1 VHRCGAPERRI
12 TWTSD
17 MEKIWLKSYPE
28 GVPAEI
34 DLRAHASLKD
44 ILEQSCG
51 RYAGLPAFSNMGAT
65 MTYGQLDR
73 LSRSFGAYLQGSVG
87 LSKGDR
93 VAIMMPNLL
102 QYPVTMFG
110 ALRAGMTVV
119 NVNPLYTPR
128 ELQHQLADSGAR
140 VIVVLENFA
149 NTLQQVLDRTSVE
162 HVLTTRIGDLLSF
175 PMSTITNLVVKYV
188 KGMVPDWNIPK
199 AVDLRRALEGGQLAP
214 VEVTQDDVAF
224 LQYTGGTTG
233 VPKGAV
239 LTHGNMVANLQQ
251 TAAWIGQNLKEGGET
266 VITALPL
273 YHVFSLT
280 ANLLTFLKIGAHNV
294 LITNPRDIPGFI
306 KELKKVEFTAITG
319 VNTLFNALLNAP
331 GIRDVKAG
339 GLKIAVGGGMAVQ
352 RAVAERWKE
361 VFGVPLIE
369 GYGLTETSPIV
380 CANLLD
386 AQDFTGT
393 IGLPLPSTE
402 VSIRD
407 DSGVEVAL
415 GEVGEICVRG
425 PQVMKEYWHK
435 PEETAKVFTADG
447 WFRTGDMGF
456 MDERGFVKL
465 VDRKKDM
472 ILVSGF
478 NVYPNEVEDVVMTH
492 PGVLEVAAIPVA
504 DERSGEAV
512 EIVVV
517 KKDPALT
524 EADLIKHCKEHLTGY
539 KVPRKVVF
547 RTEPL
552 PKTNVG
558 KILRRVI
565 KEEEAAKAAGGQRA
579 AA

>member
-1 VHRCGAPERRI
+1 
-12 TWTSD
+12 
-17 MEKIWLKSYPE
+17 MEKIWLKSYPA

-34 DLRAHASLKD
+34 DLHAHASLKD
-44 ILEQSCG
+44 ILEQSCQ

-65 MTYGQLDR
+65 MTYAQLDR
-73 LSRSFGAYLQGSVG
+73 MSRAFGAYLQGSVG

-102 QYPVTMFG
+102 QYPVAMFG

-128 ELQHQLADSGAR
+128 ELQHQLADSGAK

-149 NTLQQVLDRTSVE
+149 SVLQQVLDRTPIE

-188 KGMVPDWNIPK
+188 KGMVPDFNIPK

-214 VEVTQDDVAF
+214 VEVTHDDVAF

-266 VITALPL
+266 IITALPL

-331 GIRDVKAG
+331 GIREVKAG
-339 GLKIAVGGGMAVQ
+339 TLKIAVGGGMAVQ

-386 AQDFTGT
+386 AREFSGT

-402 VSIRD
+402 VTIRD
-407 DSGVEVAL
+407 DNGAEVPL

-425 PQVMKEYWHK
+425 PQVMKEYWNK
-435 PEETAKVFTADG
+435 PEETAKVFFADG

-478 NVYPNEVEDVVMTH
+478 NVYPNEVEDIVMTH

-517 KKDPALT
+517 KKDPGLT

-565 KEEEAAKAAGGQRA
+565 KEEEAAKAAGAQRA

>member
-1 VHRCGAPERRI
+1 
-12 TWTSD
+12 

-44 ILEQSCG
+44 ILENSCE
-51 RYAGLPAFSNMGAT
+51 RYASLPAFSNMGAT
-65 MTYGQLDR
+65 LTYAQLDR
-73 LSRSFGAYLQGSVG
+73 MSRSFGAYLQASAG

-102 QYPVTMFG
+102 QYPVTLFG

-119 NVNPLYTPR
+119 NINPLYTPR

-140 VIVVLENFA
+140 AIVVLENFA
-149 NTLQQVLDRTSVE
+149 HTLEQVLERTQVE
-162 HVLTTRIGDLLSF
+162 RVLTTRVGDLLSF
-175 PMSTITNLVVKYV
+175 PMSTITNLVVKYF
-188 KGMVPDWNIPK
+188 KGMVPEWHIPQ
-199 AVDLRRALEGGQLAP
+199 AVDLRRALEGGKLEP

-239 LTHGNMVANLQQ
+239 LTHGNMVANLEQ
-251 TAAWIGQNLKEGGET
+251 TAAWIGRNLKEGGET
-266 VITALPL
+266 IITALPL

-294 LITNPRDIPGFI
+294 LITNPRDIPAFV
-306 KELKKVEFTAITG
+306 KELKKVEFTVITG

-331 GIRDVKAG
+331 GIGEINARAMKV
-339 GLKIAVGGGMAVQ
+339 AVGGGMAVQ

-361 VFGVPLIE
+361 AFGIPLIE
-369 GYGLTETSPIV
+369 GYGLTETAPIV
-380 CANLLD
+380 CANPLD
-386 AQDFTGT
+386 IKEYTGS

-402 VSIRD
+402 VSVRD
-407 DSGVEVAL
+407 DNNQDVPL

-425 PQVMKEYWHK
+425 PQVMRGYWNK

-447 WFRTGDMGF
+447 WLRTGDMGF

-492 PGVLEVAAIPVA
+492 PGVLEVAAIAVP

-524 EADLIKHCKEHLTGY
+524 EAALIEHCKKQLTGY

-547 RTEPL
+547 RSDPL